1 MATDMQGLPMMADD
15 SYVPSPLSNMTID
28 SANFVAQIDPSK
40 VVEELYHALSG
51 EVYDYK
57 NKTWTRKLKPF
68 LNEGG
73 VNTIITRV
81 RAIVNQNT
89 TMSNLDDERIHKII
103 VAIGDELDILLFLK
117 YEEFEVDKANLTTI
131 VSMVQ
136 EMVYCSL
143 MRAWLEGERDMFK
156 DTIRSAEQSVS
167 RSMTDESGFGKAKSF
182 LGNMFN
188 K

>member
-1 MATDMQGLPMMADD
+1 MPTDFQNIPINSDD
-15 SYVPSPLSNMTID
+15 SYTPSPLSNMTID

-40 VVEELYHALSG
+40 VVEELYHNLSG

-57 NKTWTRKLKPF
+57 NKAWIKGANYY
-68 LNEGG
+68 LNERG
-73 VNTIITRV
+73 VNIITTRV

-89 TMSNLDDERIHKII
+89 TMSNLDEETIRKIM
-103 VAIGDELDILLFLK
+103 VSIGDELAILLFLK
-117 YEEFEVDKANLTTI
+117 YEEFEVDKAKLTSI

-136 EMVYCSL
+136 EMIYCSL

-156 DTIRSAEQSVS
+156 DTIRSAEQSVV
-167 RSMTDESGFGKAKSF
+167 RMNEESGLNKAKSF
-182 LGNMFN
+182 LGSMFN